1 MEEDSHG
8 RGRNKIQET
17 GDPTENRGRKI
28 SRMKRISRRTAGP
41 GAQSP
46 DLSRKVEDSR
56 RKVWG
61 REREGFVSYL
71 LKGMD

>member
-1 MEEDSHG
+1 MEEDSCG

-56 RKVWG
+56 RSGAEK
-61 REREGFVSYL
+61 ERDS
-71 LKGMD
+71 